1 MTFEHPVEA
10 NDRLSLDRKNKKHL
24 QELMGDKYN
33 PMEMEDYLSYVS
45 PEDAKDEIEG
55 LEHRLKKGRQSPE
68 QIMEEFKK
76 HLSYVYA
83 AR

>member
-1 MTFEHPVEA
+1 MGVESQ
-10 NDRLSLDRKNKKHL
+10 NTSWETRNENLSRL
-24 QELMGDKYN
+24 EGLMGQNYN

-45 PEDAKDEIEG
+45 PEDAKMEIDG
-55 LEHRLKKGRQSPE
+55 LEERLKKGRQDSS
-68 QIMEEFKK
+68 QILEEFKA